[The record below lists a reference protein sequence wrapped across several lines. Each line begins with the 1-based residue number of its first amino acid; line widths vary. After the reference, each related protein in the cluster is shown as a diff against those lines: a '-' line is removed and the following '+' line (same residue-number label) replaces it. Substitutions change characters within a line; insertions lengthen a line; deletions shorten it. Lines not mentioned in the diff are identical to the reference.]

1 MQTISHVSKYDV
13 LNNLKRANMKSID
26 EMFKRRLDCEEVS
39 NEQKSLVLLRCSQ
52 MFKKR
57 LRGGVQTSKNEK
69 VLT

>member
-1 MQTISHVSKYDV
+1 
-13 LNNLKRANMKSID
+13 MKSID

-57 LRGGVQTSKNEK
+57 LRGGVQTSKNKK
-69 VLT
+69 VRAEVSHSFLATKRAKYWFKI